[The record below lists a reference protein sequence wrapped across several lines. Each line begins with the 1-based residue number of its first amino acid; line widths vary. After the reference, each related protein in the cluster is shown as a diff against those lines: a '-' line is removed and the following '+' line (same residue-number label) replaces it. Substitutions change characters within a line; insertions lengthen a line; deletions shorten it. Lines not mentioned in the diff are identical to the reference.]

1 MSNYTENKVRAGY
14 ARRKRRAILATISLG
29 LIAIVLMLLMLMLGN
44 TNYSLTTIVEVLSGK
59 QIEGASFAI
68 ATIRLPRMLAGAFT
82 GFALGLAGSVF
93 QKMLRN
99 TLASPDIVGVS
110 AGTSMAAVFC
120 ILILGLSG
128 FMVSFIACI
137 VGLLCALL
145 IYALSNIGHFSTSR
159 FVLIGIGMQSA
170 IQAIISYMMVRANQ
184 YEVAGAM
191 RWLSGSLNGIQ
202 MKSIPLLAI
211 VVIVFTLIILL
222 SERNLNILEL
232 GEDLATVL
240 GVNLRISRIILIV
253 SAVCLI
259 AFATSVG
266 GPIAFVS
273 FLAGPIALRLV
284 GAGRSYAFAS
294 GLVGVILVLAADLLG
309 QFAFSTRFPVGVIT
323 GVIGAPYLLL
333 LLFGK
338 SRKKGTL

>member
-1 MSNYTENKVRAGY
+1 MRNSTKEMVRSGFLK
-14 ARRKRRAILATISLG
+14 RKRRAYLTTASLVILG
-29 LIAIVLMLLMLMLGN
+29 LGLMLLMLMLG
-44 TNYSLTTIVEVLSGK
+44 TKVYSPGTVLNVLTGQEI
-59 QIEGASFAI
+59 QGASFAI
-68 ATIRLPRMLAGAFT
+68 GTIRLPRMLAGAFT

-120 ILILGLSG
+120 ILILGISG
-128 FMVSFIACI
+128 FMVSLIACV

-170 IQAIISYMMVRANQ
+170 IQAVISYLMVRANQ
-184 YEVAGAM
+184 YEVSGAM
-191 RWLSGSLNGIQ
+191 RWLSGSLNGVQ
-202 MKSIPLLAI
+202 MDNILLLMG
-211 VVIVFTLIILL
+211 VVIFFTMIILL
-222 SERNLNILEL
+222 CERSLNVLEL

-240 GVNLRISRIILIV
+240 GVRINFYRILLIV
-253 SAVCLI
+253 SSVCLI

-273 FLAGPIALRLV
+273 FLAGPIAVRLV
-284 GAGRSYAFAS
+284 GPGRSYAFAAGMV
-294 GLVGVILVLAADLLG
+294 GLILVLAADLLG

-323 GVIGAPYLLL
+323 GVVGAPYLLL

-338 SRKKGTL
+338 RGKKGTL

>member
-1 MSNYTENKVRAGY
+1 MIENTKQTVRIGFK
-14 ARRKRRAILATISLG
+14 RRKRRAQLATIG
-29 LIAIVLMLLMLMLGN
+29 LVVLALFCMILMLVLGN
-44 TNYSLTTIVEVLSGK
+44 TNYSLATVFDVLLGQK
-59 QIEGASFAI
+59 IQGASFAI
-68 ATIRLPRMLAGAFT
+68 GTIRLPRMLAGAFT

-110 AGTSMAAVFC
+110 AGSSMAAVFC
-120 ILILGLSG
+120 ILILGMSG
-128 FMVSFIACI
+128 FMVSFVACL

-145 IYALSNIGHFSTSR
+145 IYALANIGRFSTSR

-170 IQAIISYMMVRANQ
+170 IQAVISYMMVRANQ
-184 YEVAGAM
+184 YEVTGAM

-202 MKSIPLLAI
+202 MKSIPLLVG
-211 VVIVFTLIILL
+211 VVVVFTIVILL
-222 SERNLNILEL
+222 CERNLNILEL

-240 GVNLRISRIILIV
+240 GVRINFYRILLIV
-253 SAVCLI
+253 SSVCLI
-259 AFATSVG
+259 AFATSVA

-273 FLAGPIALRLV
+273 FLAGPIAVRLV
-284 GAGRSYAFAS
+284 GPGRSYALAAGMV
-294 GLVGVILVLAADLLG
+294 GLILVLAADLLG

-323 GVIGAPYLLL
+323 GVVGAPYLLL

-338 SRKKGTL
+338 RGKKGTL